1 MIFKKTNKKIKK
13 REELPSDS
21 LGDGPPTGPGTGYP
35 AAVKHNTKID
45 FSIYHFKAFDALIL
59 VSTYIECQSPFTNL
73 KRKKGWFVWTEVGHI
88 KSTGMSVFLTTRC
101 LQKM

>member
-1 MIFKKTNKKIKK
+1 MKNYVIFKKTNKKIKK

-45 FSIYHFKAFDALIL
+45 FSIYHSKNSKPL
-59 VSTYIECQSPFTNL
+59 V
-73 KRKKGWFVWTEVGHI
+73 H
-88 KSTGMSVFLTTRC
+88 
-101 LQKM
+101 

>member
-45 FSIYHFKAFDALIL
+45 FSIFISKPLMH
-59 VSTYIECQSPFTNL
+59 
-73 KRKKGWFVWTEVGHI
+73 
-88 KSTGMSVFLTTRC
+88 
-101 LQKM
+101 